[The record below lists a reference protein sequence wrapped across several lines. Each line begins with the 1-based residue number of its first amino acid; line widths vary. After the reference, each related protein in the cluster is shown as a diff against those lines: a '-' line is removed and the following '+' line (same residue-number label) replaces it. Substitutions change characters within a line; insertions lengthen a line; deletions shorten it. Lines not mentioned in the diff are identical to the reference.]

1 MATAGRSILRLSS
14 DRFQLCL
21 IGWDLVG
28 NLDQRALPVLAIA
41 AVLPLAIVTGCSSG
55 GSRSGSQVD
64 KSAQSDAVAVTT
76 GPIAFARCMRRHGVH
91 DYPEPDANGHMPQ
104 IPAGV
109 TAQPGFAQA
118 QKACAKYAEETEPN
132 EMTAAGREQVA
143 AAMHA
148 VAVCMR
154 HHGVNLSD
162 PIVGANSM
170 VQHLPSGVSPDDPIV
185 KQARKKCAAVQ
196 ARVLTLIGRF
206 PGDPGTVPRAD
217 Y

>member
-1 MATAGRSILRLSS
+1 
-14 DRFQLCL
+14 
-21 IGWDLVG
+21 VG
-28 NLDQRALPVLAIA
+28 TRDQRALRVLAIA
-41 AVLPLAIVTGCSSG
+41 AVLSLAIVTGCSSG
-55 GSRSGSQVD
+55 GGRAESHDG
-64 KSAQSDAVAVTT
+64 KSAQSDAVGVTT
-76 GPIAFARCMRRHGVH
+76 GPAAFARCMRRHGIN
-91 DYPEPDANGHMPQ
+91 DYPQPDANGHMPQ

-109 TAQPGFAQA
+109 KALPGFARA
-118 QKACAKYAEETEPN
+118 QKACARYAEETEPN

-143 AAMHA
+143 DAMHA

-162 PIVGANSM
+162 PIVGGNSM

-196 ARVLTLIGRF
+196 AGVLTLIGHF